1 MRVHNKLFDGIES
14 MACFSVVK
22 FPPPLLSTRMVLEM
36 SGCAF
41 KALKK
46 TRRRASIVD
55 ILLCIQITIF
65 LVQLI
70 RTQFVHLIQTEIKE
84 FESWGKQFCFGK
96 LNRAHYSASGFGKMC
111 SISSLTC
118 DKLFTLAL
126 PCIFPDAFCTKV

>member
-22 FPPPLLSTRMVLEM
+22 FPPPLLSTRMVLET

-55 ILLCIQITIF
+55 IFAVHPKHYF
-65 LVQLI
+65 L
-70 RTQFVHLIQTEIKE
+70 
-84 FESWGKQFCFGK
+84 GKV
-96 LNRAHYSASGFGKMC
+96 N
-111 SISSLTC
+111 
-118 DKLFTLAL
+118 
-126 PCIFPDAFCTKV
+126 